1 MIAYKFLS
9 AGAFGFFS
17 EYAWPTPAAGRP
29 GGWVRVSGELRH
41 CENGIHAC
49 TEEQLVD
56 WLDEELWEIELDGAA
71 VEVEGGVVAEAGR
84 LIRRHEGWDDEC
96 ARAFVDDCV
105 EKTIALAAES
115 LLETGRKQD
124 LEELRAWRARP
135 DAERKVRALALSFEE
150 EPSDPIAFLDDVLR
164 LERGGRPE
172 SEAMALPVE
181 KGGPTP
187 FALAANLGFVCA
199 HVAAQVAEH
208 ATPGTYAE
216 TFERERLS
224 QSAWLAEKLRLQ
236 G

>member
-17 EYAWPTPAAGRP
+17 EYAWPIPAAGRP
-29 GGWVRVSGELRH
+29 GRWVRVSGELRY

-56 WLDEELWEIELDGAA
+56 WLDEELWEIELEGA
-71 VEVEGGVVAEAGR
+71 VEVEDGVVAEAGR
-84 LIRRHEGWDDEC
+84 LIRRLEGWDDEC
-96 ARAFVDDCV
+96 AHAFVDDCV
-105 EKTIALAAES
+105 EKTIELAAES
-115 LLETGRKQD
+115 LLKTGRKQD

-135 DAERKVRALALSFEE
+135 DERKMRALGVSFEE
-150 EPSDPIAFLDDVLR
+150 ESSDPITFLHDVFR

-172 SEAMALPVE
+172 SEALALPVE
-181 KGGPTP
+181 KGGPTR

-199 HVAAQVAEH
+199 HITAQVAER

-224 QSAWLAEKLRLQ
+224 QSAWLAENLRLQ
-236 G
+236 R